1 MLNKEDTWA
10 QSSSFDSAAKKVSY
24 SHWHSCK
31 TLHSASMISKH
42 QALQKKKRVQQ
53 GGDMLS
59 ERSSFHCD
67 SQCIHPAG
75 ESLRRKAWKGRKGLK
90 RKEKERKI
98 MVPFPV
104 FQSSSTEITKELPED
119 SRHPHE
125 RQRLSWPLQT
135 SSSSH
140 SDSLI
145 RCLTSSL
152 IKHLFLLSAVL
163 PPCFVRSSIYHTNY
177 FHSTTTSNLL
187 SRKLCL

>member
-10 QSSSFDSAAKKVSY
+10 QSSSFDSAVKKVSY

-42 QALQKKKRVQQ
+42 QALEKKKKGAAGWRHAEWTGFLPLWQPVYPPCWRVLEEEGMKRQKRQ
-53 GGDMLS
+53 
-59 ERSSFHCD
+59 
-67 SQCIHPAG
+67 
-75 ESLRRKAWKGRKGLK
+75 K

-98 MVPFPV
+98 TVPFPV
-104 FQSSSTEITKELPED
+104 FQFSSTEITKELPED

-145 RCLTSSL
+145 WCLTSSL

-163 PPCFVRSSIYHTNY
+163 PPCFVKSSIYHTNY
-177 FHSTTTSNLL
+177 FHSTSNLL